1 MPPLSCLKA
10 PNHSKRNSVN
20 GKYLTSKRGIAVHA
34 TILTVDDEEM
44 IRDLMVTALSREG
57 YRCFQAGSAEEA
69 RAVLMNNRVDLAI
82 LDIMMPG
89 RSGVDLLKELKV
101 LSPETVV
108 LMVTAISDTETAM
121 KCIHLGA
128 YDYILKPFDI
138 DRVLLTIRNSLEQQ
152 RLLIEN
158 REYQANLEKKV
169 EEQTRQIRMAM
180 ESLNLAYNHTLTAL
194 VRALDAREK
203 ETGSHSE
210 RVMGYTML
218 LGETMGI
225 PESDLSVM
233 ARGALLHDIGK
244 IGISDN
250 ILLKPAK
257 LDDGEWMEM
266 RRHPQL
272 GYDILSGIKFL
283 KGPAEM
289 VFAHHERFDGSGYP
303 KGLRRNDIPLGARI
317 FTLVDT
323 LDAMTSDRPYRKA
336 LPFDAVTNE
345 VTRCRGL
352 QFDPEI
358 ADIFLS
364 IPRKRW
370 EDVGRKTFITR

>member
-1 MPPLSCLKA
+1 MLP
-10 PNHSKRNSVN
+10 
-20 GKYLTSKRGIAVHA
+20 

-69 RAVLMNNRVDLAI
+69 RSVLQNNSIDLAI

-89 RSGVDLLKELKV
+89 LSGDDFLKELKA

-108 LMVTAISDTETAM
+108 LMVTALSDTETAM

-138 DRVLLTIRNSLEQQ
+138 DRVLLTIHNALEKQ
-152 RLLIEN
+152 RLLAEN
-158 REYQANLEKKV
+158 REYQTNLEKKV
-169 EEQTRQIRMAM
+169 DEQTRQIRMAM
-180 ESLNLAYNHTLTAL
+180 EDLNLAYNHSLTAL

-210 RVMGYTML
+210 RVMTYTLL
-218 LGETMGI
+218 LGEAMGV
-225 PESDLSVM
+225 PEKDLSVM

-244 IGISDN
+244 VGISDN

-257 LDDGEWMEM
+257 LDEREWMEM
-266 RRHPQL
+266 MRHPQL
-272 GYDILSGIKFL
+272 GYEILSGIKFL

-289 VFAHHERFDGSGYP
+289 VLAHHERFDGSGYP
-303 KGLRRNDIPLGARI
+303 KGLSRSGIPLGARI
-317 FTLVDT
+317 FSLVDT

-336 LPFDAVTNE
+336 LPFEAVTSE
-345 VTRCRGL
+345 VKRCRGT

-358 ADIFLS
+358 VDIFLS
-364 IPRKRW
+364 IPRERW
-370 EDVGRKTFITR
+370 EVVGKRHFIVD

>member
-1 MPPLSCLKA
+1 ML
-10 PNHSKRNSVN
+10 
-20 GKYLTSKRGIAVHA
+20 A
-34 TILTVDDEEM
+34 TILTVDDEDM

-69 RAVLMNNRVDLAI
+69 RSVLQNNSIDLMI

-89 RSGVDLLKELKV
+89 LSGVDFLKELKV
-101 LSPETVV
+101 LSPDTVV
-108 LMVTAISDTETAM
+108 LMVTALIDTETAM

-138 DRVLLTIRNSLEQQ
+138 DRVLLTIRNSLEKQ
-152 RLLIEN
+152 RLLSEN
-158 REYQANLEKKV
+158 REYQANLEKQV
-169 EEQTRQIRMAM
+169 EEQTRQIRTAM
-180 ESLNLAYNHTLTAL
+180 EDLNLAYNHTLTAL

-225 PESDLSVM
+225 QEKDLSVM

-257 LDDGEWMEM
+257 LDEGEWRDMK
-266 RRHPQL
+266 RHPQL

-289 VFAHHERFDGSGYP
+289 VLAHHERFDGSGYP
-303 KGLRRNDIPLGARI
+303 NGLSRHDIPLGARI
-317 FTLVDT
+317 FSLVDT
-323 LDAMTSDRPYRKA
+323 LDAMTSDRPYRMA
-336 LPFDAVTNE
+336 LPFNAVICE
-345 VTRCRGL
+345 VERCRGT

-358 ADIFLS
+358 VDVFLS
-364 IPRKRW
+364 IPRERW
-370 EDVGRKTFITR
+370 EAVGKRSFI

>member
-1 MPPLSCLKA
+1 M
-10 PNHSKRNSVN
+10 
-20 GKYLTSKRGIAVHA
+20 
-34 TILTVDDEEM
+34 TVDDEEM

-69 RAVLMNNRVDLAI
+69 RSVLQNNSIDLAI

-89 RSGVDLLKELKV
+89 LSGDDFLKELKA

-108 LMVTAISDTETAM
+108 LMVTALSDTETAM

-138 DRVLLTIRNSLEQQ
+138 DRVLLTIHNALEKQ
-152 RLLIEN
+152 RLLTEN

-169 EEQTRQIRMAM
+169 DEQTRQIRMAM
-180 ESLNLAYNHTLTAL
+180 EDLNLAYNHTLTAL

-210 RVMGYTML
+210 RVMTYTLL
-218 LGETMGI
+218 LGEAMGV
-225 PESDLSVM
+225 PEKDLSVM

-244 IGISDN
+244 VGISDN

-257 LDDGEWMEM
+257 LDEREWMEM
-266 RRHPQL
+266 MRHPQL
-272 GYDILSGIKFL
+272 GYEILSGIKFL

-289 VFAHHERFDGSGYP
+289 VLAHHERFDGSGYP
-303 KGLRRNDIPLGARI
+303 KGLSRSGIPLGARI
-317 FTLVDT
+317 FSLVDT
-323 LDAMTSDRPYRKA
+323 LDAMTSHRPYRKA
-336 LPFDAVTNE
+336 LPFEE
-345 VTRCRGL
+345 VTSEVKRCRGT

-358 ADIFLS
+358 VDIFLS
-364 IPRKRW
+364 IPRERW
-370 EDVGRKTFITR
+370 EVVGKRHFIVG

>member
-1 MPPLSCLKA
+1 M
-10 PNHSKRNSVN
+10 
-20 GKYLTSKRGIAVHA
+20 HA

-152 RLLIEN
+152 RLLVEN

-169 EEQTRQIRMAM
+169 EEQTSQIRMAM

-257 LDDGEWMEM
+257 LDEGEWMEM

-283 KGPAEM
+283 KGPADM

-336 LPFDAVTNE
+336 LPFDAVINE
-345 VTRCRGL
+345 VTRCRGF

>member
-1 MPPLSCLKA
+1 M
-10 PNHSKRNSVN
+10 
-20 GKYLTSKRGIAVHA
+20 IA

-57 YRCFQAGSAEEA
+57 YCCFQAGSAEEA
-69 RAVLMNNRVDLAI
+69 RSVLQNNKIDLAI

-89 RSGVDLLKELKV
+89 ISGVDFLKELKV

-108 LMVTAISDTETAM
+108 LMVTAICDTETAM

-138 DRVLLTIRNSLEQQ
+138 DRVLLTIRNSLEKQ
-152 RLLIEN
+152 RLLAEN

-169 EEQTRQIRMAM
+169 EEQTSQIRTAM
-180 ESLNLAYNHTLTAL
+180 EDLNLAYNHTLTAL

-225 PESDLSVM
+225 PGKDLSIM

-250 ILLKPAK
+250 ILLKPAR
-257 LDDGEWMEM
+257 LDEGEWRDMM
-266 RRHPQL
+266 RHPQL
-272 GYDILSGIKFL
+272 GHDILSGIRFL
-283 KGPAEM
+283 RGPAEM
-289 VFAHHERFDGSGYP
+289 VLAHHERFDGSGYP
-303 KGLRRNDIPLGARI
+303 RGLSRHDIPLGARI
-317 FTLVDT
+317 FSLVDT
-323 LDAMTSDRPYRKA
+323 LDAMTSDRPYRMA
-336 LPFDAVTNE
+336 LPFDAVISE
-345 VTRCRGL
+345 VKRCSGT

-358 ADIFLS
+358 VDIFLS
-364 IPRKRW
+364 IPRERW
-370 EDVGRKTFITR
+370 EDVGKRSFIPR